1 MENVQKDDKDIWN
14 DIVSR
19 IRELRQQQGLSVY
32 ALAKKTGFTKGYLSH
47 IENLRR
53 EPTVGTLL
61 RIASALGTSVSF
73 LIDGEK
79 STEEEDSIVV
89 TKRKDRQT
97 LDSPSRSDNTAY
109 ESINQ
114 KIKDRLMDG
123 YIVTTTFD
131 FPREPGAHEGQ
142 ELVFVLE
149 GKQELVYDGRSRI
162 LEEGDCCYFDSSK
175 PHSARSIG
183 KKLSK
188 ALVVFTAKS

>member
-1 MENVQKDDKDIWN
+1 MENAQKDDKDIWN

-19 IRELRQQQGLSVY
+19 IKELRRQQGLSVY

-61 RIASALGTSVSF
+61 RIARALGVNITF
-73 LIDGEK
+73 LVGGEK
-79 STEEEDSIVV
+79 SVEEEDSIVV
-89 TKRKDRQT
+89 VKRKDRQT
-97 LDSPSRSDNTAY
+97 IDSPIRSDNTVY
-109 ESINQ
+109 ESINH
-114 KIKDRLMDG
+114 KMKDRLMDS
-123 YIVTTTFD
+123 YIVTTAFD
-131 FPREPGAHEGQ
+131 FPENPGAHEGQ

-149 GKQELVYDGRSRI
+149 GTQELVYDGKSRI

-175 PHSARSIG
+175 PHYGKSIG
-183 KKLSK
+183 KRMSK